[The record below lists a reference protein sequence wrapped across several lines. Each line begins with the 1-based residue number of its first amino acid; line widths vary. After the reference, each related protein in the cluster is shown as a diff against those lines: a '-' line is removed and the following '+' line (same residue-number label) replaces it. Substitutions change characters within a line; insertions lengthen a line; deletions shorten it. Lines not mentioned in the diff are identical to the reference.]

1 VTRSRKASSM
11 NAILSVLIVL
21 GILVVIN
28 FLSYR
33 HFARADLTEDRQFT
47 VTESTRRI
55 LGRLDDVVNIRVYFT
70 STKKLP
76 SRLVSLD
83 QQVKDLLDEYR
94 AYSGGN
100 LNIQFIDP
108 EDNPEDAQA
117 ARQLGIR
124 QVPLQVIEKDKMQVM
139 NAYLGIAVLYGDKSE
154 VMPQVLNV
162 RNLEYDLTSKILKV
176 SRTEEKTVGFLS
188 GHGEKDLE
196 QDLTA
201 LKGALEE
208 QYRVIAV
215 AGGEPVPHDV
225 ATLVIAGPRDVPER
239 DKYEIDQFI
248 MRGGRAVFLVDAVE
262 LVPEMLQ
269 AKIVESGLDDLLKH
283 YGVGLTKEL
292 VLDPVNAT
300 ASFNMGYITFSL
312 PYPFWPRVIESG
324 LDENSPV
331 VSDLGALVFPWTGA
345 LELANAEAE
354 EDPSSN
360 ADAAAVTTVVLAKS
374 SSESWKQGGA
384 FNLNPQQRF
393 VNMTGSKGEI
403 PLVVALT
410 GSFRSFYA
418 ERGIP
423 EIEAEEGETPPE
435 PSPLVRE
442 SPETR
447 IVVVGSSSFATDNFL
462 GQYPTGGVF
471 VLNTVDW
478 LTLGNDLIGIRS
490 RGITTRPLREVSE
503 GVKSA
508 VKFVNIF
515 AIPILVIVYGL
526 IRVYAR
532 RRARKIYE
540 AYGV

>member
-1 VTRSRKASSM
+1 M

-33 HFARADLTEDRQFT
+33 HFARADLTEDKQFT
-47 VTESTRRI
+47 VTRATRNI
-55 LGRLDDVVNIRVYFT
+55 LERLDDVVNIRVYFT

-83 QQVKDLLDEYR
+83 QQVKDILDEYR

-108 EDNPEDAQA
+108 EDSPEDAQA
-117 ARQLGIR
+117 ARQLGIP
-124 QVPLQVIEKDKMQVM
+124 QVPIQVIEKDKMQVL

-176 SRTEEKTVGFLS
+176 TRTEEKTVGFLS

-196 QDLTA
+196 QDLTG
-201 LKGALEE
+201 LKKALEE

-215 AGGEPVPHDV
+215 AGGEPVPNDV
-225 ATLVIAGPRDVPER
+225 STLVIAGPRAVPEL

-248 MRGGRAVFLVDAVE
+248 MRGGKTIFLVDAVE
-262 LVPEMLQ
+262 LVEGMLQ
-269 AKIVESGLDDLLKH
+269 AKILESGMDDLLRH

-300 ASFNMGYITFSL
+300 ASFNMGFITFSL
-312 PYPFWPRVIESG
+312 PYPYWPRVIESG
-324 LDENSPV
+324 LDKKSPI
-331 VSDLGALVFPWTGA
+331 VSELNMLVLPWTSA
-345 LELANAEAE
+345 LE
-354 EDPSSN
+354 PVG
-360 ADAAAVTTVVLAKS
+360 ADTSAVATVVLARS
-374 SSESWKQGGA
+374 SADSWRQGGS

-393 VNMTGSKGEI
+393 ANLSGTKGEV
-403 PLVVALT
+403 PLAVGLT
-410 GSFRSFYA
+410 GSFQSFYA
-418 ERGIP
+418 DRGVP
-423 EIEAEEGETPPE
+423 AVESEEGEAPPE
-435 PSPLVRE
+435 PSLLVTG
-442 SPETR
+442 SPETQ
-447 IVVVGSSSFATDNFL
+447 IVVVGNSNFIADNFL
-462 GQYPTGGVF
+462 GQFPTGGVF
-471 VLNTVDW
+471 ILNTVDW

-490 RGITTRPLREVSE
+490 RGVTSRPLREVTE

-508 VKFVNIF
+508 VKFINIF

-526 IRVYAR
+526 VRVYAR